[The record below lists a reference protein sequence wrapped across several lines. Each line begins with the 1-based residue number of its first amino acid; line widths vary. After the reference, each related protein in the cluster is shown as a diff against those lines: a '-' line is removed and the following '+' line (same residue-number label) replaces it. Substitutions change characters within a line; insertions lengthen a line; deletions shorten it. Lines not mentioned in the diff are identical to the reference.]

1 MKKKMELQ
9 FTVDNSHIRAIR
21 GVQPG
26 EAEPGDTVDW
36 GGTIARAC
44 WYNLE
49 LDELVPADSPIGDS
63 EHDFPALYWVI
74 GLD

>member
-1 MKKKMELQ
+1 MS
-9 FTVDNSHIRAIR
+9 DNIRPIR

-36 GGTIARAC
+36 DGTTARAC

-49 LDELVPADSPIGDS
+49 RDELVPADSAIGES
-63 EHDFPALYWVI
+63 EHDFPALYWVV